1 VHHSDESD
9 VQDDGV
15 VLAVHVTPASC
26 VTSTS
31 TALDD
36 VAALTMQSSESVH
49 SMSVTVSPIDQVRGR
64 FVDHDAPPSLVKERR
79 VVSLIPVLRTTAQF
93 ADEKQLRAR
102 TA

>member
-1 VHHSDESD
+1 
-9 VQDDGV
+9 
-15 VLAVHVTPASC
+15 
-26 VTSTS
+26 
-31 TALDD
+31 
-36 VAALTMQSSESVH
+36 
-49 SMSVTVSPIDQVRGR
+49 MSVTVSPIDQVRGR